1 MSTQTNALHP
11 TLLDALW
18 PKATLNERAVR
29 NVVLALFGTLLL
41 TISAKIN
48 IPFWPV
54 PLTMQTFV
62 VLVIGVAFG
71 WKLGT
76 ATVVLYLAEGAMGL
90 PVFAGTPEK
99 GIGLA
104 YMMGP
109 TGGYLAGFV
118 AGAALCGWL
127 AERGWDRSWFR
138 TAVAMTLGHVVIL
151 ALGWAWLAY
160 VLGSA
165 QKAYIGGVVPFYAA
179 TVLKTALAVAIMPA
193 AWKLVGGRKR

>member
-1 MSTQTNALHP
+1 MSATQSSLHP
-11 TLLDALW
+11 TLLEALW
-18 PKATLNERAVR
+18 PRTSLNERVVR

-41 TISAKIN
+41 TISAKIQ

-62 VLVIGVAFG
+62 VLVLGVAYG

-76 ATVVLYLAEGAMGL
+76 ATMVLYMVEGAIGL

-109 TGGYLAGFV
+109 TGGYLLGFV

-127 AERGWDRSWFR
+127 AERGWDRSWAL
-138 TAVAMTLGHVVIL
+138 TTVAMTLGHVLIL
-151 ALGWAWLAY
+151 ACGWAWLATIMN
-160 VLGSA
+160 SPE
-165 QKAYIGGVVPFYAA
+165 KAYIAGVVPFYAA
-179 TVLKTALAVAIMPA
+179 TVLKTALAVVIMPA